1 MKIFVI
7 VAIFYLAVLIMS
19 MPALVR
25 SRQGWE
31 YRASVAALLLL
42 SIAPVFAAFFA
53 VNSAPYFNLYIPIAV
68 LAGLLY
74 VASFLSSV
82 VSIFLYFN
90 RARGSVYWP
99 EK

>member
-7 VAIFYLAVLIMS
+7 VAIFYLTVLIMS